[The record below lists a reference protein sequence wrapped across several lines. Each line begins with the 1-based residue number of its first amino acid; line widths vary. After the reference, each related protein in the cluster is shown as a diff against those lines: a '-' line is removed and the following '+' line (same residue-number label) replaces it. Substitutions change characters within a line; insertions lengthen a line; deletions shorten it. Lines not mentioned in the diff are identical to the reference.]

1 MHVLY
6 GVSYVIFDVETG
18 KLREDITLDSHS
30 GVVRMEDQRM
40 KPSHMHS
47 KNYLNKH

>member
-1 MHVLY
+1 MFLY

-30 GVVRMEDQRM
+30 GVVRIAEW
-40 KPSHMHS
+40 KI
-47 KNYLNKH
+47 NE